1 MSRFAAVLFDM
12 DGVLVDS
19 EPHWQDFWREEVFT
33 AADGDPSLAE
43 VTGRN
48 YREGIADIHGKYGL
62 DGGPEPYIEAFEAA
76 SGRVYG
82 EHVTLTPGVDALFRA
97 LRERGLQVAIVSS
110 SPTAWI
116 ERVVERFGLEPD
128 AIVSA
133 EDIDG
138 PGKPEP
144 GIYEH
149 AAERLGVDPVDCLV
163 VEDSEHGISAASA
176 AGCTVVRFARGVS
189 VERVPGI
196 EAVAGTPAELRER
209 MFGLLN
215 R

>member
-1 MSRFAAVLFDM
+1 MPRFAAVLFDM

-19 EPHWQDFWREEVFT
+19 EPHWQAFWREEVFSG
-33 AADGDPSLAE
+33 ANGEPGLEE

-48 YREGIADIHGKYGL
+48 YRESIAELHGTYGL
-62 DGGPEPYIEAFEAA
+62 EGGPEPYVRAFDEA

-82 EHVTLTPGVDALFRA
+82 EEVTLTPAVRGLFRA
-97 LRERGLQVAIVSS
+97 LRERGLKVAIVSS

-116 ERVVERFGLEPD
+116 EQVVERFGLEPD

-138 PGKPEP
+138 PGKPAP

-149 AAERLGVDPVDCLV
+149 AAERLGVEPADCLV

-176 AGCTVVRFARGVS
+176 AGCTVVRFARDAPAERIAGV
-189 VERVPGI
+189 

-209 MFGLLN
+209 LFGLL
-215 R
+215 